1 MALKNSF
8 LSSDG
13 QQIYKYQQNK
23 LGTSTQ
29 NTKRRRQFMTV
40 EIQAL
45 YWDRHKNVEGLN
57 QLMGSYFYGIM
68 KYA

>member
-13 QQIYKYQQNK
+13 QQIHKYHQNK

-29 NTKRRRQFMTV
+29 KHKKKTTIYDSGKTISSILHNSI
-40 EIQAL
+40 EI
-45 YWDRHKNVEGLN
+45 
-57 QLMGSYFYGIM
+57 GSL
-68 KYA
+68 